1 MRGCGEGYSREMYI
15 VYILECA
22 DGTLYTGVT
31 NDIEKRLLAHNSGV
45 TGARYTRG
53 RRPVTVV
60 YTEEC
65 GSKGEALRREAAVKK
80 LDRGQKMELIAGVH
94 TS

>member
-1 MRGCGEGYSREMYI
+1 MYF
-15 VYILECA
+15 VYILECV

-31 NDIEKRLLAHNSGV
+31 NDIEKRLLAHNGGK

-53 RRPVTVV
+53 RRPVTLL

-65 GSKGEALRREAAVKK
+65 GTKGEALQREAVVKK
-80 LDRGQKMELIAGVH
+80 LTRQQKLLLVH
-94 TS
+94 VPTQAENN